1 MSHSGKRKVNSQ
13 HCSTNE
19 HETNSK
25 KSCKDKKRVSGIFA
39 VMMSNGRHLAKNM
52 DRFQVESAARACYFC
67 GCTENLHECH
77 SCRSVV
83 CYLRSGCSMLNSSD
97 ESMLYCLDCLW
108 VLLCTCFC
116 FTCIPKRGA
125 FLPHERYLWSMWLT
139 PLRSVLRQYVFFHQQ
154 ILELFPKHAMMNFQ
168 KMYDFAKGNSPFTTY
183 GLRIEKKEGNME
195 KYTPKKKKKKQKVN
209 TGEKVVNTYR
219 YISFSILE

>member
-39 VMMSNGRHLAKNM
+39 VMMSNGRHLGKNM

-116 FTCIPKRGA
+116 FTCVPKRGA
-125 FLPHERYLWSMWLT
+125 FLPHERYFFGGACCGSMVIFSSTNSWVISETRNDELPKNVWLCE
-139 PLRSVLRQYVFFHQQ
+139 RQ
-154 ILELFPKHAMMNFQ
+154 
-168 KMYDFAKGNSPFTTY
+168 
-183 GLRIEKKEGNME
+183 
-195 KYTPKKKKKKQKVN
+195 
-209 TGEKVVNTYR
+209 
-219 YISFSILE
+219 

>member
-52 DRFQVESAARACYFC
+52 DRFQVESAASACYFC

-116 FTCIPKRGA
+116 FTCVPKRGA
-125 FLPHERYLWSMWLT
+125 FLPHERYFFGGACYGSMFFFINKFLSYFRNTQWRT
-139 PLRSVLRQYVFFHQQ
+139 SKKCVTLRKAVALLQ
-154 ILELFPKHAMMNFQ
+154 P
-168 KMYDFAKGNSPFTTY
+168 
-183 GLRIEKKEGNME
+183 
-195 KYTPKKKKKKQKVN
+195 
-209 TGEKVVNTYR
+209 TG
-219 YISFSILE
+219 